1 MSLKSKEEL
10 QDHHKIKS
18 LPLDKSFCSE
28 KADELEAILQELNDL
43 LSVAGIEIRAAES
56 TLTID
61 VNGEKFA
68 SVTKRR
74 AGRKKKNATQQYE
87 EILAYRETH
96 TAQETFEWL
105 GLTKQTYYR
114 RIKELKKRSRARVSV
129 LILGQSC
136 PLCEH

>member
-1 MSLKSKEEL
+1 MSRKSKEEL

-114 RIKELKKRSRARVSV
+114 RIKELKKEAEQESH
-129 LILGQSC
+129 I
-136 PLCEH
+136 

>member
-1 MSLKSKEEL
+1 MSRKSKEEL

-114 RIKELKKRSRARVSV
+114 RIKELKLEAEQESQ
-129 LILGQSC
+129 I
-136 PLCEH
+136 

>member
-1 MSLKSKEEL
+1 MSQKSKEEL

-18 LPLDKSFCSE
+18 LPLDKSFCTE
-28 KADELEAILQELNDL
+28 KADELKAILQELNDL
-43 LSVAGIEIRAAES
+43 LHAAGIEIRAAES

-61 VNGEKFA
+61 VNSEKFA

-96 TAQETFEWL
+96 TVKETFEWL

-114 RIKELKKRSRARVSV
+114 RIKELKKEAEQESQ
-129 LILGQSC
+129 I
-136 PLCEH
+136 

>member
-1 MSLKSKEEL
+1 MSRKSKEEL

-18 LPLDKSFCSE
+18 LPLDKSYCTE
-28 KADELEAILQELNDL
+28 KADELEAILQELNQL
-43 LSVAGIEIRAAES
+43 LSTAGIEIRAEES
-56 TLTID
+56 TLTVD
-61 VNGEKFA
+61 VNEEKFA

-96 TAQETFEWL
+96 TVQETFEWL

-114 RIKELKKRSRARVSV
+114 RIKELKKEAEQESQ
-129 LILGQSC
+129 I
-136 PLCEH
+136 

>member
-1 MSLKSKEEL
+1 MSRKSKEEL

-61 VNGEKFA
+61 VNGE
-68 SVTKRR
+68 
-74 AGRKKKNATQQYE
+74 
-87 EILAYRETH
+87 
-96 TAQETFEWL
+96 
-105 GLTKQTYYR
+105 
-114 RIKELKKRSRARVSV
+114 
-129 LILGQSC
+129 
-136 PLCEH
+136 

>member
-1 MSLKSKEEL
+1 MSRKSKEEL
-10 QDHHKIKS
+10 QNHHKIKS

-114 RIKELKKRSRARVSV
+114 RIKELKKEAEQESQ
-129 LILGQSC
+129 I
-136 PLCEH
+136 

>member
-114 RIKELKKRSRARVSV
+114 RIKELKKEAEQES
-129 LILGQSC
+129 QF
-136 PLCEH
+136 

>member
-1 MSLKSKEEL
+1 MSRKSKEEL

-18 LPLDKSFCSE
+18 LPLDKSFCTE

-43 LSVAGIEIRAAES
+43 LHTAGIEIRAAES

-96 TAQETFEWL
+96 TVQETFEWL

-114 RIKELKKRSRARVSV
+114 RIKELKKEAEQESQ
-129 LILGQSC
+129 I
-136 PLCEH
+136 

>member
-1 MSLKSKEEL
+1 MSRKSKEEL

-18 LPLDKSFCSE
+18 LPLDKSFCTE
-28 KADELEAILQELNDL
+28 KADELKAILQELNDL
-43 LSVAGIEIRAAES
+43 LNAAGIEIRAAES

-96 TAQETFEWL
+96 TVQETFEWL

-114 RIKELKKRSRARVSV
+114 RIKELKKEAEQESQ
-129 LILGQSC
+129 I
-136 PLCEH
+136 

>member
-1 MSLKSKEEL
+1 MSRKSKEEL

-18 LPLDKSFCSE
+18 LPLDKSYCSE
-28 KADELEAILQELNDL
+28 KADELEAMLQELNQL
-43 LSVAGIEIRAAES
+43 LSTAGIEIRAEES
-56 TLTID
+56 TLTVDI
-61 VNGEKFA
+61 NEEKFA

-96 TAQETFEWL
+96 TVQETFEWL

-114 RIKELKKRSRARVSV
+114 RIKELKKEAEQESQ
-129 LILGQSC
+129 I
-136 PLCEH
+136 

>member
-1 MSLKSKEEL
+1 MSRKSKEEL

-87 EILAYRETH
+87 EILAYRKTH

-114 RIKELKKRSRARVSV
+114 RIKELKKEAEQESQ
-129 LILGQSC
+129 I
-136 PLCEH
+136 